1 MQRIDLSTMS
11 QLVEY
16 AILTCHEGIGCFAMG
31 RRSAYWILDAR
42 WAMGRFAMGRRTAYW
57 GLDARWANGRNEF
70 SAPLIELASRDE
82 IWETIGARCIIIIDT
97 DVCSD
102 EIGISKFAKLLND
115 RL

>member
-1 MQRIDLSTMS
+1 MS

-16 AILTCHEGIGCFAMG
+16 AILTCHEGIGCFAKG
-31 RRSAYWILDAR
+31 PRAAYWILAPLG
-42 WAMGRFAMGRRTAYW
+42 AMGRFAIGQWILDVLGAMG
-57 GLDARWANGRNEF
+57 GDKL
-70 SAPLIELASRDE
+70 SAPLVELASRDE
-82 IWETIGARCIIIIDT
+82 IWETIGARCVIIIDT